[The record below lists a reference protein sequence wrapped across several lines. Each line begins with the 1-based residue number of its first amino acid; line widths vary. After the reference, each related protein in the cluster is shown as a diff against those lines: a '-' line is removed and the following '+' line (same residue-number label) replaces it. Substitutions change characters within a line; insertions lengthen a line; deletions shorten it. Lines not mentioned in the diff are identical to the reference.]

1 MVPLCNT
8 VLMRNKDFEHY
19 LLSNA
24 NLNRRQI
31 ALKSGINPSTL
42 TRQLN
47 GDISS
52 SFDTVLA
59 IHRGVGL
66 PIIPLLMHSGLITED
81 EAKKAGGGLTAAS
94 DVELAREILRRAEQG
109 RKAMSEPLD
118 NVTQGPWESEVP
130 QGAAARRNRK
140 AKKQIEGDK

>member
-1 MVPLCNT
+1 
-8 VLMRNKDFEHY
+8 MRNSDFEHY
-19 LLSNA
+19 LLTNTD
-24 NLNRRQI
+24 LNRRQLAI
-31 ALKSGINPSTL
+31 KAGINPSTL

-47 GDISS
+47 GDIST

-59 IHRGVGL
+59 LHRGVGL
-66 PIIPLLMHSGLITED
+66 PLIPLLMHSGLITES
-81 EAKKAGGGLTAAS
+81 EAKNAGRGITAAT

-118 NVTQGPWESEVP
+118 NVTQGPWETEIP

-140 AKKQIEGDK
+140 AKKGIEEND